1 MDDKEKEKFGVIIDK
16 NDQGTDN
23 QPKVDDAPVNSD
35 INKESKISE
44 PENNTPSEEKQP
56 EGDIKTETDE
66 TTQSVSNLNEN
77 NKNKDESP
85 EKDKPDG
92 SNDVAETSEEKKEHQ
107 VIHKKDGRLHIYVRQ
122 DKYKGELKSRNW
134 VGRLYIDGKQKIS
147 SSGTPNLEEA
157 IPILEKWFDDVHKQK
172 EREQKQIEQQKSD
185 NVSSQPNLEN
195 SETPEV
201 KPSPNEEIKPKSPE
215 ISTQELINQ
224 KINEIKQQEQNNIS
238 FNQKEETDDGWSK
251 VQNIFNKLKNIKLKT
266 PSFGKKDST
275 SPKLNFDKNKVKE
288 KFNNFLKSR
297 LGKKTAQ
304 GEEIVGVE
312 ITNKEIRLAQISS
325 NKANQWVLDRFYT
338 HAIDLP
344 EDSAIVDHEK
354 KVSEELNIALQK
366 SKIST
371 PNAAI
376 AIPVTNAIIRVV
388 TAPLMNDEELKK
400 AVDTNS
406 LWENLIQLT
415 DNLDDYS
422 IFHQVIN
429 RSSKE
434 NTMDILF
441 VASKLA
447 DINNY
452 TSIIKNSGLNP
463 VIIDVKCFALKS
475 AVDQINQISNKT
487 EDTNFTAMLEFGLDE
502 NYVMI
507 LYNNNP
513 IITDIFL
520 RGQDR
525 KILKES
531 QDQEEK
537 DALVRRF
544 MTQVK
549 QAVQDF
555 ETKYEKRVR
564 NIKVVSNLPNV
575 DDYLSSFRKSLVNTG
590 FNLFDPFDGLK
601 IPQQLENKITI
612 ENRSYF
618 STVVGLAFRKLDVFG
633 YYKFVTAVKNINL
646 LPNREGMIKQKKMK
660 AFSDFAYKGV
670 VGAVAGIYLILFAL
684 SFWNIYTYNNK
695 LKVYDTV
702 VAEHLAKQGEV
713 AKFSKE
719 LKKMTTT
726 LKLSNS
732 LKSNKDLSYRVLAQI
747 ANSVPNRVKFDSV
760 DYDGKRQVV
769 ITGIAAGDNDILQL
783 IRNLQSK
790 SYIAQASLSSMK
802 MPRVQAGDQV
812 MKGFK
817 VFVKVKG

>member
-16 NDQGTDN
+16 NDQN
-23 QPKVDDAPVNSD
+23 KDDQSSVAPTPD
-35 INKESKISE
+35 IKQEV
-44 PENNTPSEEKQP
+44 TPSNEETSTTSENIQP
-56 EGDIKTETDE
+56 EGDKINENISKEDNSNE
-66 TTQSVSNLNEN
+66 NDNNKEQEVKSESPLVENTTQR
-77 NKNKDESP
+77 
-85 EKDKPDG
+85 
-92 SNDVAETSEEKKEHQ
+92 TEEKKEHQ

-122 DKYKGELKSRNW
+122 DKYKGELKSKNW

-147 SSGTPNLEEA
+147 SSGTPDLEKA
-157 IPILEKWFDDVHKQK
+157 IPILEKWFDDVHAQK
-172 EREQKQIEQQKSD
+172 EKEQKELEQK
-185 NVSSQPNLEN
+185 
-195 SETPEV
+195 
-201 KPSPNEEIKPKSPE
+201 
-215 ISTQELINQ
+215 STQETDKQTQPQNLETTSNETIATDTTLQTKKDDVPLQETVNKETFETKTELENNTSLNQ
-224 KINEIKQQEQNNIS
+224 TEITNSEEQ
-238 FNQKEETDDGWSK
+238 SK
-251 VQNIFNKLKNIKLKT
+251 VKNILNKFKDIKFKA
-266 PSFGKKDST
+266 PSFGKKDS
-275 SPKLNFDKNKVKE
+275 SSSKISFNKNKVKE

-312 ITNKEIRLAQISS
+312 ITNKEIRLTQISS
-325 NKANQWVLDRFYT
+325 NKANQWVLERFYV
-338 HAIDLP
+338 HPINLP
-344 EDSAIVDHEK
+344 EDAAIVDHEQ
-354 KVSEELNIALQK
+354 KVGDELNVALQK
-366 SKIST
+366 SKITT

-400 AVDTNS
+400 AIDTNS
-406 LWENLIQLT
+406 LWENLVQLT

-429 RSSKE
+429 RNSKD

-452 TSIIKNSGLNP
+452 TNIIKNSGLNP

-564 NIKVVSNLPNV
+564 NIKVVSNLENV
-575 DDYLSSFRKSLVNTG
+575 EDYLSSFRKTLVNTG
-590 FNLFDPFDGLK
+590 FNLFDPFEGLK
-601 IPQQLENKITI
+601 IPQQLESKINLT
-612 ENRSYF
+612 NRSYF
-618 STVVGLAFRKLDVFG
+618 STTVGLAFRKLDVFG

-660 AFSDFAYKGV
+660 AFSNFAYKGF
-670 VGAVAGIYLILFAL
+670 VGAVVGVYLILFTLA
-684 SFWNIYTYNNK
+684 FWNIYNYNNK
-695 LKVYDTV
+695 LKLYDTV
-702 VAEHLAKQGEV
+702 VTEHTSKSNQLAKV
-713 AKFSKE
+713 SKE

-732 LKSNKDLSYRVLAQI
+732 LKSNKDLSYRILAQI
-747 ANSVPNRVKFDSV
+747 ASSVPSRVKFDLV
-760 DYDGKRQVV
+760 EYDGKKLVS

-790 SYIAQASLSSMK
+790 KLITQASLSSMK
-802 MPRVQAGDQV
+802 MPRVKAGDQT

-817 VFVKVKG
+817 VFVKIKG